1 MPLPVFQFTV
11 ANYTPFL
18 YPYGTGNR
26 ARINLYG
33 TDSNKLY
40 LIFGNASG
48 TNSWDSGAKTGV
60 AYCTDAEFDRYIDL
74 LRNENP
80 IVVTVNPNSPV
91 SFVVYAPTE
100 PVGEG
105 EM

>member
-1 MPLPVFQFTV
+1 MPLPPFQFTV

-18 YPYGTGNR
+18 YPYGLGNR

-33 TDSNKLY
+33 TDGNKLY
-40 LIFGNASG
+40 LLFGGTSG
-48 TNSWDSGAKTGV
+48 TNAWDSGNKTGI

-80 IVVTVNPNSPV
+80 IVVTVNPNAPV

-100 PVGEG
+100 PVGDG